1 MRTEAHILIWILH
14 PGKQATLNV
23 TGPHP
28 EYRELEEGGRAG
40 SSGQKSRLLLSSR
53 GLCPG
58 SQSFGGL
65 CSASSRMRRAAP
77 RGNGIPEFQA
87 ARWARVPAG
96 PPNLPKAEA
105 LPTDALGASLGSP
118 EAGLSLWFPPPSQI
132 PDDCSRI
139 SSYLWLLTPN
149 WHFLK
154 DRDSTLYL
162 WCFKFCRLHLMCV
175 LSCSVLSHSLWPHG
189 P

>member
-1 MRTEAHILIWILH
+1 MRNPGGNVDKQDICLILNVSLAPARGRPAGLGALGAARRPPAPVRTRRCKRWAKRTEARFRIRTLH

-28 EYRELEEGGRAG
+28 EYRKSEEGGRAG

-77 RGNGIPEFQA
+77 RGNGIPEFRVSESASRPA
-87 ARWARVPAG
+87 A
-96 PPNLPKAEA
+96 
-105 LPTDALGASLGSP
+105 
-118 EAGLSLWFPPPSQI
+118 PS
-132 PDDCSRI
+132 
-139 SSYLWLLTPN
+139 
-149 WHFLK
+149 
-154 DRDSTLYL
+154 
-162 WCFKFCRLHLMCV
+162 
-175 LSCSVLSHSLWPHG
+175 
-189 P
+189 